1 MTSEKGASE
10 MQTDTPVA
18 APGSPV
24 KRSLDTSTTVE
35 APANG
40 SSSNGQA
47 VAAQAD
53 GDSDEHR
60 QKRTKTDG
68 DAEAP
73 AKREKIHGIAMIKEE
88 YLIKGV
94 GNDPRGAR
102 AEAEVDDD
110 AAEGR
115 DSRDSRDARDGGGG
129 GGRKNRKK
137 GGQNKDRDFGRSRDA
152 QKLCASVSHS
162 PEFSPKFCRYGENC
176 RALHDLRKY
185 LYGGGR
191 RGDLE
196 TFEGKCPVFA
206 VYGRCPS
213 GWKCRFVSSH
223 MKEVEHEDGRKE
235 LVLLG
240 EAEAKSGDANGEN
253 GADGNAYAEDDDA
266 RPGVVNVVS
275 STDKQNLTRRRF
287 DLSRSEQYIKW
298 LDKEL
303 NIVKKIYNNKKKE
316 EDPVP
321 APVEEQTE
329 TKETTET
336 TTKATEAPAAATT
349 AEETATPATT
359 TEPAKPEA
367 DAYISPEEHR
377 AQFVDPP
384 FLPSEKRRI
393 YFGPETPTLAPLT
406 TQGNLPFRRLCVEL
420 GCEVTYSEMALGV
433 DMVAGKQP
441 EWALMKAHASE
452 INPPRFSPSPNVSRN
467 TVVDYDNSRDLKFG
481 AQIAANQPWMAIKAT
496 EAMTRLLPHL
506 RLVDMNCGCPIDLI
520 YKTGGGSGLLESHNK
535 LERMIRG
542 MNAVSGEVPI
552 TAKIRIGVRDN
563 SPCAPKVIEHLAFG
577 GPETR
582 ERIGAPGCAAITLHG
597 RTRNQ
602 RYKKPADWSYIAEC
616 AELVKSYNAQ
626 RDALADTVREPDAR
640 TQANT
645 AGKGAGSDSTH
656 IFFLGNG
663 DCYSHVQY
671 QEQIAQSG
679 VDAVMIGRGAIIKPW
694 LFEEIQTGQY
704 LDKSASERLAYVE
717 RFAKYGMEA
726 WGTDEY
732 GLGTTRRFLLEYL
745 SFATRYVP
753 IGLLEYLPPSLND
766 RPPAFRG
773 RNDLETLLSSR
784 NYKDWI
790 KISEMFLG
798 PAHPEFKFV
807 PKHKSNAY
815 EIEAEG

>member
-1 MTSEKGASE
+1 MVSENGDTNV
-10 MQTDTPVA
+10 QTDTAEAVV
-18 APGSPV
+18 PGSPV
-24 KRSLDTSTTVE
+24 KRSLGNGAAAETSTADDPASN
-35 APANG
+35 APSAG
-40 SSSNGQA
+40 TEGH
-47 VAAQAD
+47 
-53 GDSDEHR
+53 GDDTEHR
-60 QKRTKTDG
+60 QKRVKM
-68 DAEAP
+68 DAGVQGP

-88 YLIKGV
+88 YLIKGI
-94 GNDPRGAR
+94 GDDPRGSR
-102 AEAEVDDD
+102 AEADVDDD

-115 DSRDSRDARDGGGG
+115 DGREAGGGSAAN

-152 QKLCASVSHS
+152 QKLCSSVSHS
-162 PEFSPKFCRYGENC
+162 NEFSPKLCRYGDNC

-191 RGDLE
+191 RGNLE
-196 TFEGKCPVFA
+196 TFEGQCPVFA
-206 VYGRCPS
+206 AFGRCPS
-213 GWKCRFVSSH
+213 GWKCRFVGSH
-223 MKEVEHEDGRKE
+223 MKEVEHEDGRTE
-235 LVLLG
+235 LTLMG
-240 EAEAKSGDANGEN
+240 GSSNSNSSSDEASTEA
-253 GADGNAYAEDDDA
+253 ADDLDDA
-266 RPGVVNVVS
+266 RPGVVNIVS
-275 STDKQNLTRRRF
+275 AMDKQNLTRRRM

-298 LDKEL
+298 LDSEL
-303 NIVKKIYNNKKKE
+303 NIVKKIYNANGT
-316 EDPVP
+316 D
-321 APVEEQTE
+321 A
-329 TKETTET
+329 TKEVADSTAET
-336 TTKATEAPAAATT
+336 TDGGDGAAPT
-349 AEETATPATT
+349 AENGADES
-359 TEPAKPEA
+359 KPR
-367 DAYISPEEHR
+367 DAGASTLVQDYRS
-377 AQFVDPP
+377 QFVDPP

-420 GCEVTYSEMALGV
+420 GCEVTYSEMALAV
-433 DMVAGKQP
+433 DMVTGKQP
-441 EWALMKAHASE
+441 EWALMKAHTSE
-452 INPPRFSPSPNVSRN
+452 IQAPRYTPTTPVAG
-467 TVVDYDNSRDLKFG
+467 YDNRRDIKFG

-552 TAKIRIGVRDN
+552 TAKLRIGVRDN
-563 SPCAPKVIEHLAFG
+563 SPTAAKVIERLAFG
-577 GPETR
+577 GLETR
-582 ERIGAPGCAAITLHG
+582 TRLGAPGCAAITLHG

-602 RYKKPADWSYIAEC
+602 RYKKPADWGYIAEC
-616 AELVKSYNAQ
+616 AALVRSYNEQ

-640 TQANT
+640 TQAN
-645 AGKGAGSDSTH
+645 ASRM
-656 IFFLGNG
+656 FFLGNG
-663 DCYSHVQY
+663 DCYSHVQH

-679 VDAVMIGRGAIIKPW
+679 VDAVMIGRGALIKPW
-694 LFEEIQTGQY
+694 LFEEIQAGQY
-704 LDKSASERLAYVE
+704 LDKSATERLAYVE
-717 RFAKYGMEA
+717 RFARYGMEA

-773 RNDLETLLSSR
+773 RNELETLLSSR

-798 PAHPEFKFV
+798 PAHPDFKFV

-815 EIEAEG
+815 EMEAEG

>member
-1 MTSEKGASE
+1 
-10 MQTDTPVA
+10 MQTETPVV
-18 APGSPV
+18 APESPV
-24 KRSLDTSTTVE
+24 KRGIDV
-35 APANG
+35 
-40 SSSNGQA
+40 SSA
-47 VAAQAD
+47 AAEVAANVSLSNVGVVARLAD
-53 GDSDEHR
+53 DYSEEHR
-60 QKRTKTDG
+60 QKRVKTENDIVM
-68 DAEAP
+68 P
-73 AKREKIHGIAMIKEE
+73 SKREKIHGVAMIKEE
-88 YLIKGV
+88 YLIHGTS
-94 GNDPRGAR
+94 NDPRGAR
-102 AEAEVDDD
+102 GEAEVDDD

-115 DSRDSRDARDGGGG
+115 DNRDSRDARDG

-152 QKLCASVSHS
+152 QRLCASVAHS
-162 PEFSPKFCRYGENC
+162 DEFSPKSCSYGDNC
-176 RALHDLRKY
+176 RSLHDLRKY

-196 TFEGKCPVFA
+196 TFDGQCPVFA
-206 VYGRCPS
+206 VYRRCPS

-223 MKEVEHEDGRKE
+223 MKEVEHADGRKE
-235 LVLLG
+235 LVLLD
-240 EAEAKSGDANGEN
+240 ESGAVDDASRENDTKANGT
-253 GADGNAYAEDDDA
+253 AYAEEDDA
-266 RPGVVNVVS
+266 RPGVVNIVS
-275 STDKQNLTRRRF
+275 STEKQNLTRKRM

-298 LDKEL
+298 LDGEL

-316 EDPVP
+316 EMPAPTENGEDATNKTEATVP
-321 APVEEQTE
+321 ASTE
-329 TKETTET
+329 TAEPEGD
-336 TTKATEAPAAATT
+336 AFVS
-349 AEETATPATT
+349 AEE
-359 TEPAKPEA
+359 
-367 DAYISPEEHR
+367 YR
-377 AQFVDPP
+377 ARFIDPP

-420 GCEVTYSEMALGV
+420 GCEVTYSEMALAV

-441 EWALMKAHASE
+441 EWALMKAHTSE
-452 INPPRFSPSPNVSRN
+452 ISPPRYSPSDTTQN
-467 TVVDYDNSRDLKFG
+467 TVIDYDNSRDLKFG

-506 RLVDMNCGCPIDLI
+506 RLIDMNCGCPIDLI

-563 SPCAPKVIEHLAFG
+563 SPTAPKVIERLAFG
-577 GPETR
+577 GLETR

-616 AELVKSYNAQ
+616 AALVKSYNAQ
-626 RDALADTVREPDAR
+626 RDALADTVREADAR

-645 AGKGAGSDSTH
+645 ASKGAGSDSTH
-656 IFFLGNG
+656 MYFLGNG
-663 DCYSHVQY
+663 DCFSHVQY
-671 QEQIAQSG
+671 QEQISQSG

-694 LFEEIQTGQY
+694 LFEEIQANQY
-704 LDKSASERLAYVE
+704 LDKSATERLAYVE

-798 PAHPEFKFV
+798 PAHPDFKFV

>member
-1 MTSEKGASE
+1 MASENGASD
-10 MQTDTPVA
+10 MQTETPVA

-24 KRSLDTSTTVE
+24 KRSLDTSVATETTTDV
-35 APANG
+35 
-40 SSSNGQA
+40 SSSNGQST
-47 VAAQAD
+47 AAQASGAD
-53 GDSDEHR
+53 DEHR
-60 QKRTKTDG
+60 QKRAKTDG
-68 DAEAP
+68 DAEVP
-73 AKREKIHGIAMIKEE
+73 AKREKMNGIAMIKEE
-88 YLIKGV
+88 YLLKPTG
-94 GNDPRGAR
+94 DARSSR

-115 DSRDSRDARDGGGG
+115 DARDSGGGG
-129 GGRKNRKK
+129 ANGGRKNRKK

-152 QKLCASVSHS
+152 ERLCASVAHS
-162 PEFSPKFCRYGENC
+162 AEFSPKSCRYGDNC
-176 RALHDLRKY
+176 RSLHDLRKY

-223 MKEVEHEDGRKE
+223 MKEVEHADGRKE

-240 EAEAKSGDANGEN
+240 EAPEGTGEGDA
-253 GADGNAYAEDDDA
+253 AYNEEDDA

-275 STDKQNLTRRRF
+275 AADKQNLTRKRM
-287 DLSRSEQYIKW
+287 DLSRSEQYLKW
-298 LDKEL
+298 LDSEL

-316 EDPVP
+316 D
-321 APVEEQTE
+321 EEV
-329 TKETTET
+329 
-336 TTKATEAPAAATT
+336 AAPAAEEPAANATEKT
-349 AEETATPATT
+349 TDAPAWTPTEAATAAEEPV
-359 TEPAKPEA
+359 KVD
-367 DAYISPEEHR
+367 DAHVSAEDYR

-433 DMVAGKQP
+433 DMVNGKQP
-441 EWALMKAHASE
+441 EWALLKAHASE
-452 INPPRFSPSPNVSRN
+452 LTPPRFTPSPTAPKNV
-467 TVVDYDNSRDLKFG
+467 VVDYDNARDFKFG

-506 RLVDMNCGCPIDLI
+506 RLIDMNCGCPIDLI

-552 TAKIRIGVRDN
+552 TAKLRIGVRDN
-563 SPCAPKVIEHLAFG
+563 NPTAPKVIERLAFG
-577 GPETR
+577 GLETR

-616 AELVKSYNAQ
+616 AELVRSYNAQ
-626 RDALADTVREPDAR
+626 RDALADTVRETDAR

-645 AGKGAGSDSTH
+645 SGKGAGADTTH
-656 IFFLGNG
+656 MFFLGNG

-679 VDAVMIGRGAIIKPW
+679 VDSVMIGRGAIIKPW
-694 LFEEIQTGQY
+694 LFEEIQAGQY
-704 LDKSASERLAYVE
+704 LDKSASERLEYIE

-798 PAHPEFKFV
+798 PAHPDFKFV

-815 EIEAEG
+815 EMEAEG

>member
-1 MTSEKGASE
+1 MASENGAST
-10 MQTDTPVA
+10 MPTDTPVA
-18 APGSPV
+18 APGSPL
-24 KRSLDTSTTVE
+24 KRSLDSDAAAE
-35 APANG
+35 APANAN
-40 SSSNGQA
+40 SSNGQSA
-47 VAAQAD
+47 AAQANGD

-60 QKRTKTDG
+60 QKRAKTDG
-68 DAEAP
+68 EAEAS
-73 AKREKIHGIAMIKEE
+73 AKRERIPGIAMIKEE

-94 GNDPRGAR
+94 GNDPRGPR

-115 DSRDSRDARDGGGG
+115 DSRDSRDARDGGG

-152 QKLCASVSHS
+152 QKLCSSVSHS
-162 PEFSPKFCRYGENC
+162 PEFSPKSCRYGDNC
-176 RALHDLRKY
+176 RALHGLRKY

-196 TFEGKCPVFA
+196 TFGGQCPVFA
-206 VYGRCPS
+206 AYGRCPS

-223 MKEVEHEDGRKE
+223 MKEVEHADGRKE

-240 EAEAKSGDANGEN
+240 EADGAKAGAKGEN
-253 GADGNAYAEDDDA
+253 GADGAAYTEDDDA

-275 STDKQNLTRRRF
+275 AADKQNLTRRRM
-287 DLSRSEQYIKW
+287 DLSRSERYIKW
-298 LDKEL
+298 LDSEL
-303 NIVKKIYNNKKKE
+303 NIVKKIYNNKKKKE
-316 EDPVP
+316 EEEEER
-321 APVEEQTE
+321 APVI
-329 TKETTET
+329 
-336 TTKATEAPAAATT
+336 TEAPAETTEAPVAAATT
-349 AEETATPATT
+349 TEEAAPTTTMTT
-359 TEPAKPEA
+359 TEPAKPAGEA
-367 DAYISPEEHR
+367 YVSAEDYR

-452 INPPRFSPSPNVSRN
+452 ISPPRFSPSASAAN

-616 AELVKSYNAQ
+616 AALVKAYNAQ

-645 AGKGAGSDSTH
+645 PH
-656 IFFLGNG
+656 MFFLGNG

-704 LDKSASERLAYVE
+704 LDKSATERLAYVE

-753 IGLLEYLPPSLND
+753 IGLLEHLPPSLND

-773 RNDLETLLSSR
+773 RNELETLLSSR

-798 PAHPEFKFV
+798 PAHPDFKFV